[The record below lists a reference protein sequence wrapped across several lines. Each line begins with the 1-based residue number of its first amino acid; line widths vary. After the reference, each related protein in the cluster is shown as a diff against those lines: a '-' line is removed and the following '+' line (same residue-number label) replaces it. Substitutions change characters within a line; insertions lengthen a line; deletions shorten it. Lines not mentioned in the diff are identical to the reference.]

1 MRVAYRL
8 VGLLALLVG
17 QACTDDVC
25 QLGADCDG
33 LPTAR
38 IAVSD
43 ADVVKRETVTLDGR
57 GSLGRT
63 GAPLSFQWSLVAPAT
78 SSTALSSKTE
88 SVVTLTPD
96 MSGVYGVVLVV
107 AEGERMSEPKEVFLD
122 VSNTPPMAV
131 AGDDLSLRF
140 GEAAAVDGS
149 SSTDANGDPLT
160 YRWAIS
166 TEPVGSTAMIVDAGE
181 RRASF
186 IPGVRGRYA
195 LKLTVSDGE
204 ASSSDTLLV
213 SVGITANAPVADPGS
228 TLRILLGE
236 TAMLDGSASRD
247 ADGDVLEFSW
257 RLVGVPLGSTATIAD
272 RTAVRTGLTPDLAGT
287 YTVELV
293 VSDGFNVSV
302 PAQVLVVV
310 LPQPDPSGC
319 VGGVRTGFTEV
330 ALFPD
335 IAGCGPL
342 SDYPTAMERRGSVCA
357 GGFHPCSVDD
367 PRVLA
372 LRGAPAPSD
381 TRVWLPYELSQCQAG
396 DQVYDVPDCAG
407 TTVQTA
413 ALVGTGGCMSSGACG
428 QGYRPLLWTLSWDW
442 SGRLPGGGACIA
454 HLNHACGYPGGEI
467 ASVDASVACCRDP

>member
-1 MRVAYRL
+1 MRVVCGL
-8 VGLLALLVG
+8 VALMGVFAA
-17 QACTDDVC
+17 QACSDDEC
-25 QLGADCDG
+25 PPDTDCDG
-33 LPTAR
+33 LPSAR

-63 GAPLSFQWSLVAPAT
+63 DAQLSFRWSLTAPLA
-78 SSTALSSKTE
+78 SSAALSSRTE

-96 MSGVYGVVLVV
+96 VSGVYAVTLVV
-107 AEGERMSEPKEVFLD
+107 SEGERHSDPREVFVD
-122 VSNTPPMAV
+122 VSNTPPVAV
-131 AGDDLSLRF
+131 AGDDQSLRF
-140 GEAAAVDGS
+140 GDVVAVDAS
-149 SSTDANGDPLT
+149 LSADANGDPLT

-166 TEPVGSTAMIVDAGE
+166 TEPVGNNAMIVEASAG
-181 RRASF
+181 RASF
-186 IPGVRGRYA
+186 LPGVRGRYA

-228 TLRILLGE
+228 TVHIVLGE

-247 ADGDVLEFSW
+247 SDGDPLEFSW

-272 RTAVRTGLTPDLAGT
+272 RTAVRTGLTPDFAGT
-287 YTVELV
+287 YTAELV

-310 LPQPDPSGC
+310 TPQPDPSGC

-342 SDYPTAMERRGSVCA
+342 SDYPTAMARRASVCA

-381 TRVWLPYELSQCQAG
+381 TRVWLPYERSQCQAG

-407 TTVQTA
+407 TMVQTA

-428 QGYRPLLWTLSWDW
+428 QGYRPILWTLSWGW
-442 SGRLPGGGACIA
+442 SGRLPGGGACVA